1 MRGTLPRSYHSSPL
15 SSRVETPSLYRDLRR
30 SRQNSAI
37 KTGFWRAVL
46 LITPGTARF
55 SFEAPHWVSTSFDPT
70 LGFPGEGPNPPPH
83 RPWRLNSAPAVSHS
97 ASLPLPGSKWRQWAL
112 GTLQGVIPL
121 HPDHY
126 LTERSAADDVHF
138 CLLALAEAGNS
149 PSPIAAR
156 IQSRPH
162 RLESLLGK
170 NTVTAIQATGGSAYN
185 VVTRPFQYGRPRT
198 IHLDKSQQDAVATEI
213 ARL

>member
-1 MRGTLPRSYHSSPL
+1 
-15 SSRVETPSLYRDLRR
+15 
-30 SRQNSAI
+30 
-37 KTGFWRAVL
+37 
-46 LITPGTARF
+46 
-55 SFEAPHWVSTSFDPT
+55 
-70 LGFPGEGPNPPPH
+70 
-83 RPWRLNSAPAVSHS
+83 LNSAPGFSHS

-156 IQSRPH
+156 IQSRLH
-162 RLESLLGK
+162 RLESLLDK
-170 NTVTAIQATGGSAYN
+170 DTVTSVQATGGSAYN
-185 VVTRPFQYGRPRT
+185 FVTRPFQYGRPRT
-198 IHLDKSQQDAVATEI
+198 IQLDRAQQEAVSTEI
-213 ARL
+213 ARLQHDCHAVEDAPPHDGDKTLFSTRASGTTNPYFFYAGPSTTVR